1 MFCNELATYHKF
13 PCHHDVCKRN
23 SRVTVFLNTFPER
36 SHIFFHKRVC
46 MRIRTDYFFVLPTF
60 SQCTLKSNPK
70 PTHIKIN
77 FKYINPERGCQT
89 PSILDN
95 PRVPHCAIV

>member
-1 MFCNELATYHKF
+1 MSLPHITNFLVTTMCARGTLALLSFLIPFQNE
-13 PCHHDVCKRN
+13 VI
-23 SRVTVFLNTFPER
+23 S
-36 SHIFFHKRVC
+36 FFHKRVC